1 MVIWWIPCMDT
12 RMLPVSFSRYSPY
25 ATAKFELKF
34 IQERNW
40 SIHKHNTPNCT
51 VPCNIDCKYF
61 LHCYMIGTVTM
72 KLGLW
77 YLQFSIRN
85 LLLYKEKT
93 PQDISWVLKRNN
105 SIYLSTPVPL
115 AYQWFPTFLEQIAQT
130 ISPLWTITRIC
141 IEKRA
146 LENHS
151 FPCACRSAF
160 DASYIKSHSIHYIT
174 NKLTTNE
181 PLLRNPLPW
190 VNLPAGWAPVP

>member
-1 MVIWWIPCMDT
+1 MLDYVHGNGNIYLRLENGNLMDT
-12 RMLPVSFSRYSPY
+12 LHGHTNASRILQHAHILHRLLLSLNLNSFKKETGAYINTILQ
-25 ATAKFELKF
+25 TALYRVTL
-34 IQERNW
+34 IA
-40 SIHKHNTPNCT
+40 
-51 VPCNIDCKYF
+51 KYF

-146 LENHS
+146 LKTS
-151 FPCACRSAF
+151 CM
-160 DASYIKSHSIHYIT
+160 
-174 NKLTTNE
+174 
-181 PLLRNPLPW
+181 
-190 VNLPAGWAPVP
+190 